1 MMSAPMSPKPGAGAA
16 DVPAAPAMDLAV
28 LLENYRHNAVLVL
41 SRHLCVGSRCSSCGQ
56 PWPCRAACAAEL
68 ALEL

>member
-1 MMSAPMSPKPGAGAA
+1 MMMSTPTGTPRP
-16 DVPAAPAMDLAV
+16 DVPGVGVADLGL

-41 SRHLCVGSRCSSCGQ
+41 ASHQCVGTRCSSCGQ
-56 PWPCRAACAAEL
+56 TWPCRAACAAEL

>member
-1 MMSAPMSPKPGAGAA
+1 MPGVGVA
-16 DVPAAPAMDLAV
+16 DLGL

-41 SRHLCVGSRCSSCGQ
+41 ASHQCVGTRCSSCGQ
-56 PWPCRAACAAEL
+56 TWPCRAACAAEL